1 MQFEHY
7 RLPSTPL
14 YYSGKLLTM
23 HAPRVG
29 TLIRRLHQRNQAVWS
44 TLCIDPKITSVQ
56 TATLSILLDEGPI
69 SLSEIGVLASMDL
82 ATTRGVVDRLK
93 AQNLITLVKDEGDK
107 RKVIA
112 ELTAQGK
119 SYVEA
124 MLPVMDIIL
133 DKTLEPLNP
142 AERLAFEF
150 ILRKILTSEIDYNP
164 EIATDD

>member
-1 MQFEHY
+1 
-7 RLPSTPL
+7 
-14 YYSGKLLTM
+14 
-23 HAPRVG
+23 
-29 TLIRRLHQRNQAVWS
+29 
-44 TLCIDPKITSVQ
+44 
-56 TATLSILLDEGPI
+56 
-69 SLSEIGVLASMDL
+69 MDL